1 MSSSQQTTNLGLP
14 IYGDSDVPNWKDTN
28 TPFQTL
34 DDIIGQGGG
43 GSNVV
48 PLLDFDN
55 AIALTSTAI
64 ITTKDGCVI
73 GGADGQN
80 SSIIVII
87 NGKNCNH
94 YDSSGRVYFVN
105 IPNIPSGSTIK
116 LSRNNSGNFMWFV
129 PYKYQAVDPVI
140 NVYNE
145 AEVELNYTTP
155 LHNFSTGN
163 LTYTASKTCWL
174 CGYLSASQNT
184 TNNITIN
191 GKMYAWVTG
200 GNANYTENSMF
211 IPPLRI
217 NRGDTVTVVQN
228 TPDLHILDGTIS
240 GSVGNLIGGNPTLNY
255 ASPLHVFSGTGNLSW
270 TATKDCYL
278 MGSIAKYEN
287 GFRTLAIDGATV
299 AYSLCQPWS
308 TTSIDSYV
316 AIGGDISYIK
326 VAKGQTVTI
335 NVDAPNL
342 GAYEVL

>member
-64 ITTKDGCVI
+64 TTTKDGCVI

-80 SSIIVII
+80 NSIVVII

-155 LHNFSTGN
+155 LHTFSAGN
-163 LTYTASKTCWL
+163 LTYTATKTCWL
-174 CGYLSASQNT
+174 FGSVGKGNAWVFLS
-184 TNNITIN
+184 IN
-191 GKMYAWVTG
+191 GTSYSLGGWTSTYATV
-200 GNANYTENSMF
+200 
-211 IPPLRI
+211 PLVNI
-217 NRGDTVTVVQN
+217 KLKKGDVVTVSTDSDMLYV
-228 TPDLHILDGTIS
+228 LEGTIS
-240 GSVGNLIGGNPTLNY
+240 GSVGSIGEPVFDFAHPVFTFQNSTGHTSYTADHDCWLVGTFGMATLGNCDLLID
-255 ASPLHVFSGTGNLSW
+255 GT
-270 TATKDCYL
+270 
-278 MGSIAKYEN
+278 SIAHARYNAEACNIPIQYKILS
-287 GFRTLAIDGATV
+287 GSTVSLSGAT
-299 AYSLCQPWS
+299 ASLYG
-308 TTSIDSYV
+308 TLHIL
-316 AIGGDISYIK
+316 
-326 VAKGQTVTI
+326 
-335 NVDAPNL
+335 N
-342 GAYEVL
+342 EV

>member
-28 TPFQTL
+28 VPFQTL

-64 ITTKDGCVI
+64 TTTKDGCVI

-80 SSIIVII
+80 NSIVVII
-87 NGKNCNH
+87 NGKNCNY
-94 YDSSGRVYFVN
+94 YDSTGRVYFVN

-217 NRGDTVTVVQN
+217 NRGDTVTVAQN

-240 GSVGNLIGGNPTLNY
+240 GSVGSIGEPVFDFANPLFTFQNNATHKSYTADHDCWLVGYLSLSQLGNCD
-255 ASPLHVFSGTGNLSW
+255 LS
-270 TATKDCYL
+270 
-278 MGSIAKYEN
+278 
-287 GFRTLAIDGATV
+287 IDGTLIAH
-299 AYSLCQPWS
+299 ARYNNES
-308 TTSIDSYV
+308 TGV
-316 AIGGDISYIK
+316 EIK
-326 VAKGQTVTI
+326 YKILSGSTVTI
-335 NVDAPNL
+335 QPTATMWETLHIFD
-342 GAYEVL
+342 EV